1 MRSSRLV
8 IGGLVATALAVAP
21 LASAE
26 AGWHGHHGYYR
37 HGGCW
42 FVGCVVGAVVGT
54 AAAIATAP
62 FVVAGAALGDP
73 PPPRP
78 YGPPPGYYGP
88 PPPQAYYGPRGYYP
102 PPGYGPPP
110 PGYAPGYAPPQG
122 YPAHPQ
128 GYGPA
133 AGLRAPQ
140 GYAPQQGYGP
150 PQAMARRRVRR
161 RPRPVIR
168 FGDAS
173 GERSPGAFRRTF
185 RCGRP

>member
-1 MRSSRLV
+1 MGMHGTEVLPATARRLWRSVARCVYLRSGGSVRLLKGSAQMRSSRLI
-8 IGGLVATALAVAP
+8 IGGLVAAALAVAP

-54 AAAIATAP
+54 AAAVATAP

-88 PPPQAYYGPRGYYP
+88 PPPPAYYGPRGYYP
-102 PPGYGPPP
+102 PPGYGPGPGYGPQSGYGPP
-110 PGYAPGYAPPQG
+110 PGYSQQAP
-122 YPAHPQ
+122 
-128 GYGPA
+128 
-133 AGLRAPQ
+133 
-140 GYAPQQGYGP
+140 GYGP
-150 PQAMARRRVRR
+150 P
-161 RPRPVIR
+161 
-168 FGDAS
+168 
-173 GERSPGAFRRTF
+173 PGPQQE
-185 RCGRP
+185 GPPPGY